1 MAAAIP
7 FSAASMM
14 LIMLYYFGSG
24 CLCSDLIGMIY
35 VMRRSKFNSIY
46 LYKMLFD
53 NIQSSCCNLC
63 VHSPISLYQSLS
75 SMEVDILGHMICTQI
90 ILNPYHMIQH

>member
-53 NIQSSCCNLC
+53 NIQSS
-63 VHSPISLYQSLS
+63 